1 MKVFE
6 QSKARG
12 RGAKIARKMSH
23 SCGRYLVHDV
33 GRVFRE
39 PRVLAPAHREM
50 DGTGGP
56 VGRNGC
62 QDGILRRLKPGISF
76 SCHLAP
82 CSDTMGKLDRNSG
95 ARYQGIGTGSS
106 RSSDDVWPCE
116 RTSRATPQFE
126 RSFDESHHLVR
137 FWASSLSQLPILGS

>member
-1 MKVFE
+1 MKVLE

-12 RGAKIARKMSH
+12 RGAKIALKMSH

-62 QDGILRRLKPGISF
+62 QDGILRRLKPGISLRAI
-76 SCHLAP
+76 SRLVLIPLANQ
-82 CSDTMGKLDRNSG
+82 SAIVLH
-95 ARYQGIGTGSS
+95 GI
-106 RSSDDVWPCE
+106 
-116 RTSRATPQFE
+116 
-126 RSFDESHHLVR
+126 
-137 FWASSLSQLPILGS
+137 